1 MPPSSSAG
9 PEIPGGDG
17 APGAHGGD
25 IVVTGI
31 GVISPA
37 GAAPEAWCEALEAGA
52 PLARE
57 TRLEGAPQPIR
68 AAGIEGFSL
77 KDFGSFKG
85 TAGLS
90 RTAQLAAAATA
101 LALREASAAA
111 PIPPNDRVG
120 VVLTTA
126 FGNLESMVRFERGA
140 RRDGHRFVDP
150 MIFPNTVV
158 NAAAG
163 HVSILFGFSALNS
176 TVSAGS
182 TGGLLAIAYAAETLR
197 RGEADLVFAGGAE
210 ELSYW
215 TCLGEEERARGAA
228 GPARDAEGFRGEG
241 AAVLALERAADARR
255 RGAPA
260 PAVVAGAFQ
269 TVAGGGSGPAT
280 GAARLSAARGA
291 LRESG
296 RGPGEIGCVWTAA
309 RSPRDFEREDAPA
322 LAEIFGHPR
331 AVHVAL
337 VAPVLGDWLGASAAL
352 QAAGAAR
359 SLARRRLPAALL
371 LPATPAPPGPR
382 AALITAADR
391 LGGCAAAVLGAPAG
405 SGPDA

>member
-1 MPPSSSAG
+1 MPRSSSAG
-9 PEIPGGDG
+9 PDRLGGG
-17 APGAHGGD
+17 
-25 IVVTGI
+25 IVITGI

-37 GAAPEAWCEALEAGA
+37 GAAPEAWRKALEAGE

-57 TRLEGAPQPIR
+57 TRPEGAPQPIR
-68 AAGIEGFSL
+68 AASVEGFSL

-101 LALREASAAA
+101 LTLREASATS
-111 PIPPNDRVG
+111 PIPPGDRVG

-126 FGNLESMVRFERGA
+126 FGNLESMVRFDRGA

-176 TVSAGS
+176 TISAGS
-182 TGGLLAIAYAAETLR
+182 TGGLLALAYAAETLR

-215 TCLGEEERARGAA
+215 SCLGEAERRGGSAE
-228 GPARDAEGFRGEG
+228 EGFRGEG
-241 AAVLALERAADARR
+241 AAVLALEREADARR
-255 RGAPA
+255 RGAPVL
-260 PAVVAGAFQ
+260 AVVAGAFQ
-269 TVAGGGSGPAT
+269 SFAGGGSAREVA
-280 GAARLSAARGA
+280 AARLSAARGA
-291 LRESG
+291 LGESG
-296 RGPGEIGCVWTAA
+296 LGTGEIGCVWTGA
-309 RSPRDFEREDAPA
+309 RSRREFEREDSPA
-322 LAEIFGHPR
+322 LAEVFGRDH
-331 AVHVAL
+331 AVPSAL
-337 VAPVLGDWLGASAAL
+337 VSPVLGDWLGASAAL

-359 SLARRRLPAALL
+359 SLSR
-371 LPATPAPPGPR
+371 G

-391 LGGCAAAVLGAPAG
+391 LGGCAAVVLCAIAG
-405 SGPDA
+405 SRDDG